1 MQEISRNADST
12 EISLVLPQS
21 EKPTGDFVF
30 LYTTEHFEEP
40 TLLYGKTDTGS
51 CCLLSFI
58 PNFSGLPL
66 ADAERMALKGED
78 FEPEVSSAVGEFLF
92 LLDRSGSMEGVRIN
106 KAKEA
111 LAYFLRSLP
120 QDSFFNVW
128 SFGGDYKPL
137 FEESKP
143 YSDESLKQAL
153 ATIQGFQADMG
164 GTEIAG
170 PLTQILT
177 TEAMKGHP
185 RQVFLLTDGEVSDT
199 NHIVNLVSE
208 NSKLCRVHGIGI
220 GEGASKA
227 LLKGCAEKGRGRAV
241 FIADHE
247 NVAGKV
253 V

>member
-1 MQEISRNADST
+1 MD
-12 EISLVLPQS
+12 
-21 EKPTGDFVF
+21 
-30 LYTTEHFEEP
+30 
-40 TLLYGKTDTGS
+40 
-51 CCLLSFI
+51 
-58 PNFSGLPL
+58 
-66 ADAERMALKGED
+66 
-78 FEPEVSSAVGEFLF
+78 
-92 LLDRSGSMEGVRIN
+92 GVRIK

-120 QDSFFNVW
+120 QESYFNVW
-128 SFGGDYKPL
+128 SFGGDYNPL
-137 FEESKP
+137 FQQSKP
-143 YSDESLKQAL
+143 YTDETLKEAL
-153 ATIQGFQADMG
+153 SVIQGFQADMG

-170 PLTQILT
+170 PLTQIFTKESL
-177 TEAMKGHP
+177 KGHP

-199 NHIVNLVSE
+199 NHIVSLVGE

-253 V
+253 I